1 MRYPYPY
8 VIPCSTYLFFLLLK
22 VFNLIFFI
30 VSGQSQALK
39 SCKEK
44 VKKHNRAEIIQK
56 KISYVCGSNIYLSLI
71 MQSHIME
78 RKNCEKQFQS
88 EFWEEKVRQ
97 FLKNSAKT
105 SQYYILHFVLETNYY
120 FLVSFFFVFEKS
132 WHTLYNYLI

>member
-22 VFNLIFFI
+22 VFNLNFFFI

-56 KISYVCGSNIYLSLI
+56 KISCVWFEYLSQI

-97 FLKNSAKT
+97 FLKNRVKT
-105 SQYYILHFVLETNYY
+105 SQYYILHFVHY
-120 FLVSFFFVFEKS
+120 FLISFFFVFEKS
-132 WHTLYNYLI
+132 WHTLYNNLI